1 MTEWLTHCMVKRW
14 LPWWFS
20 GKESACQCRSFR
32 FNPWVSK
39 IPWRRKWQP
48 TPVFLPWKSHG
59 QRSPVGFGP
68 WSQKESDVVNWWS
81 TGTWAWLLKEIVISP
96 GDTEK
101 STGIIPESPG
111 QLNEFIL
118 QDKLWVCVW
127 NECVFVRQH
136 VWGSVFV
143 RSEGVC
149 AWVCEWL
156 NSAWE
161 RVEHECVSV
170 CVCAR
175 ECTWVCVW
183 ESVGWWEYVCEC
195 DHMSVCECV
204 WEGVFLC
211 ESECMCLHLAL
222 EVPVIV
228 VPCRC
233 NKMSCMQWL
242 ETTQTYYLLFLK
254 VNDLKSRC
262 SFWRL
267 WEGGAPPLAF
277 SSLQRPPPFLQPF
290 LYLQSQQWQAGSF
303 SQQIPWPVL
312 PPLFYF

>member
-1 MTEWLTHCMVKRW
+1 MATHPSILALEIPWTEEPGGLRSMGSKRVRRGWLMEHRHMIMMVKRDW
-14 LPWWFS
+14 NFS
-20 GKESACQCRSFR
+20 WGHWKVHRYYSRESRAVERIHSSGQV
-32 FNPWVSK
+32 VSM
-39 IPWRRKWQP
+39 
-48 TPVFLPWKSHG
+48 
-59 QRSPVGFGP
+59 
-68 WSQKESDVVNWWS
+68 
-81 TGTWAWLLKEIVISP
+81 
-96 GDTEK
+96 
-101 STGIIPESPG
+101 
-111 QLNEFIL
+111 
-118 QDKLWVCVW
+118 CV

-170 CVCAR
+170 CVRAR

-222 EVPVIV
+222 EVLVIV

-267 WEGGAPPLAF
+267 W
-277 SSLQRPPPFLQPF
+277 
-290 LYLQSQQWQAGSF
+290 
-303 SQQIPWPVL
+303 
-312 PPLFYF
+312 